1 MTEFDIINDI
11 QGNEYSVIEN
21 SNLYDDNK
29 MGNKLEDFDIL
40 LFLGK
45 GAYGRVYK
53 VRSKFNKKIY
63 AMKILDLK
71 SIKQKSKKG
80 YELALHETK
89 ILERLSHPHIIK
101 YYKNFRVD
109 DFIYII
115 VDYMSNGNMEE
126 YVNAHKKMKRNFQEE
141 ELWNFFLQCMW
152 SLAYIH
158 SKGLIHRDIKLD
170 NLLLDNNMK
179 IKLGD
184 FGVCG
189 LLFDENYKYS

>member
-29 MGNKLEDFDIL
+29 MGNKLEDFEIL

-71 SIKQKSKKG
+71 SIKQKSKRG
-80 YELALHETK
+80 Y
-89 ILERLSHPHIIK
+89 
-101 YYKNFRVD
+101 
-109 DFIYII
+109 
-115 VDYMSNGNMEE
+115 
-126 YVNAHKKMKRNFQEE
+126 
-141 ELWNFFLQCMW
+141 
-152 SLAYIH
+152 
-158 SKGLIHRDIKLD
+158 
-170 NLLLDNNMK
+170 
-179 IKLGD
+179 
-184 FGVCG
+184 
-189 LLFDENYKYS
+189 